1 MKSINEYIQ
10 LLAVYMQ
17 THASVYHIKR
27 MGIFGSVAR
36 GEQTENSDIDICYE
50 GEAPTLFTLVR
61 IKYELEALLGR
72 PVDLVRVR
80 EKMDEV
86 LKQPFKR
93 KLFMYDVK
101 VLHLLDK
108 VIESLEV
115 IQQRT
120 ENIHC
125 TNDFLDSAT
134 GTLLLDGVCMKL
146 IATGESIKNLD
157 KLTAGNLLI
166 YYPQIPWR
174 EVMGM
179 RDIIVHHYFEVD
191 ADVIF
196 NTVKENIPLLMD
208 TLLQM
213 REDLKE

>member
-1 MKSINEYIQ
+1 
-10 LLAVYMQ
+10 
-17 THASVYHIKR
+17 
-27 MGIFGSVAR
+27 
-36 GEQTENSDIDICYE
+36 
-50 GEAPTLFTLVR
+50 
-61 IKYELEALLGR
+61 
-72 PVDLVRVR
+72 
-80 EKMDEV
+80 
-86 LKQPFKR
+86 
-93 KLFMYDVK
+93 MYDVK

-134 GTLLLDGVCMKL
+134 GTLLPDGVCMKL